1 MLKRMKDK
9 KGFTLVEVIV
19 VLIII
24 AMLAVILVPQLT
36 GYINKANDRVILAEA
51 HAAVMAANTLYAE
64 YVADNAAGFPSE
76 AEIAKLAELDVANIS
91 YTTAGDALATLTY
104 AKNGKKV
111 TYDYSGHSWGSVS
124 EVGSGS
130 GD

>member
-1 MLKRMKDK
+1 MLKRMKEK

-36 GYINKANDRVILAEA
+36 GYITKANDRVILAEA

-76 AEIAKLAELDVANIS
+76 AEIAELAELDVANIS
-91 YTTAGDALATLTY
+91 YTKDGDALATLTY
-104 AKNGKKV
+104 SKGGKEA
-111 TYDYSGHSWGSVS
+111 TYNYSTHKWNDD
-124 EVGSGS
+124 EE
-130 GD
+130 DK